1 MGNYASKGDSYSKG
15 ESDDLFQP
23 KGDYATT
30 VDFENKI
37 KSFPTIDNIY
47 TKTESDTKFQPKGN
61 YSLLGDSYTKSES
74 DTKFQ
79 LKGDYATTVDFENK
93 IKSFPTIDNIYTKTE
108 SDTKFQPKG
117 NYSLL
122 GDSYTKSESD
132 AAIKAGND
140 GLAQRYTKTESDTK
154 FQPKGNYALVG
165 ASYTKAEDD
174 TKYATFATK
183 TDLQTS
189 LNIAASS
196 ATNTFQP
203 KGNYALV
210 GASYTKAE
218 DDTKYATFATKTDLQ
233 TSLNIAASSATNT
246 FQPKGNYALVGASYT
261 KTESDG
267 LYPTKATFDAS
278 IKAGNDGL
286 AARYTKAEVDTKV
299 TSLVNNNTLLDIKPK
314 TMWCADGDF
323 CQVPAGKKGFT
334 NGAMIID
341 NNTIK
346 NDRAGEA
353 GRVHV
358 YGGERLYLLNKDGVI
373 VGREWGGNGNLQ
385 VQGNINVS
393 GRDLLAELDDLRSN
407 VVRKDRNY
415 EIVSQNGKCL
425 DAGSNNQGCEFT
437 NDWRRFQFKQ
447 IQGVGPELA
456 NPKY

>member
-1 MGNYASKGDSYSKG
+1 MGNYASKGESYSKR
-15 ESDDLFQP
+15 ESDDLFQS

-47 TKTESDTKFQPKGN
+47 TKTESDTSFQPKGN

-122 GDSYTKSESD
+122 GDSYSKTESD

-183 TDLQTS
+183 TELQTS
-189 LNIAASS
+189 LNNAASS

-203 KGNYALV
+203 KGNYAL
-210 GASYTKAE
+210 
-218 DDTKYATFATKTDLQ
+218 D
-233 TSLNIAASSATNT
+233 
-246 FQPKGNYALVGASYT
+246 GASYT

-393 GRDLLAELDDLRSN
+393 GRDLLAELDDLRRN

-415 EIVSQNGKCL
+415 EIISQNGKCL

>member
-1 MGNYASKGDSYSKG
+1 MGNYASKGESYSKR
-15 ESDDLFQP
+15 ESDDLFQS

-47 TKTESDTKFQPKGN
+47 TKTESDTSFQPKGN

-117 NYSLL
+117 DYSLL
-122 GDSYTKSESD
+122 GDSYSKSESD

-203 KGNYALV
+203 KGNYAL
-210 GASYTKAE
+210 
-218 DDTKYATFATKTDLQ
+218 D
-233 TSLNIAASSATNT
+233 
-246 FQPKGNYALVGASYT
+246 GASYT

-286 AARYTKAEVDTKV
+286 ATRYTKAEVDTKV

-393 GRDLLAELDDLRSN
+393 GRDLLAELDDLWRN

-415 EIVSQNGKCL
+415 EIISQNGKCL

>member
-47 TKTESDTKFQPKGN
+47 TKTESDTSFQPKGN

-210 GASYTKAE
+210 GASYTK
-218 DDTKYATFATKTDLQ
+218 
-233 TSLNIAASSATNT
+233 
-246 FQPKGNYALVGASYT
+246 
-261 KTESDG
+261 TESDG

-286 AARYTKAEVDTKV
+286 AQRYTKAEVDTKV

-393 GRDLLAELDDLRSN
+393 GRDLLAELDDLRRN

>member
-1 MGNYASKGDSYSKG
+1 MGNYASKGESYSKR
-15 ESDDLFQP
+15 ESDDLFQS

-47 TKTESDTKFQPKGN
+47 TKTESDTSFQPKGN

-117 NYSLL
+117 DYSLL
-122 GDSYTKSESD
+122 GDSYSKSESD

-183 TDLQTS
+183 TDLNTS

-203 KGNYALV
+203 KGNYAL
-210 GASYTKAE
+210 
-218 DDTKYATFATKTDLQ
+218 D
-233 TSLNIAASSATNT
+233 
-246 FQPKGNYALVGASYT
+246 GASYT

-286 AARYTKAEVDTKV
+286 ATRYTKAEVDTKV

-393 GRDLLAELDDLRSN
+393 GRDLLAELDDLRRN

-415 EIVSQNGKCL
+415 EIISQNGKCL

>member
-47 TKTESDTKFQPKGN
+47 TKTESDTSFQPKGN

-140 GLAQRYTKTESDTK
+140 ELAQRYTKTESDSK
-154 FQPKGNYALVG
+154 FQPKGDY
-165 ASYTKAEDD
+165 S
-174 TKYATFATK
+174 
-183 TDLQTS
+183 
-189 LNIAASS
+189 
-196 ATNTFQP
+196 
-203 KGNYALV
+203 LV

-393 GRDLLAELDDLRSN
+393 GRDLLAELDDLRRN

-415 EIVSQNGKCL
+415 EIISQNGKCL

>member
-47 TKTESDTKFQPKGN
+47 TKTESDTSFQPKGN

-140 GLAQRYTKTESDTK
+140 GLAQRYTKTESDT
-154 FQPKGNYALVG
+154 
-165 ASYTKAEDD
+165 
-174 TKYATFATK
+174 
-183 TDLQTS
+183 
-189 LNIAASS
+189 I
-196 ATNTFQP
+196 FQP

-393 GRDLLAELDDLRSN
+393 GRDLLAELDDLRRN

-415 EIVSQNGKCL
+415 EIISQNGKCL

>member
-47 TKTESDTKFQPKGN
+47 TKTESDTSFQPKGN
-61 YSLLGDSYTKSES
+61 YSLLGDSYTK
-74 DTKFQ
+74 F
-79 LKGDYATTVDFENK
+79 
-93 IKSFPTIDNIYTKTE
+93 
-108 SDTKFQPKG
+108 
-117 NYSLL
+117 
-122 GDSYTKSESD
+122 ESD

-183 TDLQTS
+183 TDL
-189 LNIAASS
+189 NNAGSS

-218 DDTKYATFATKTDLQ
+218 
-233 TSLNIAASSATNT
+233 
-246 FQPKGNYALVGASYT
+246 
-261 KTESDG
+261 SDG
-267 LYPTKATFDAS
+267 LYPLKTTYDAAV
-278 IKAGNDGL
+278 KAGNDGL
-286 AARYTKAEVDTKV
+286 AQRYTKAEVDTKV

-314 TMWCADGDF
+314 TMWCADGDV
-323 CQVPAGKKGFT
+323 CQIPAGKKGFT
-334 NGAMIID
+334 NGTIVID
-341 NNTIK
+341 TNTIK
-346 NDRAGEA
+346 NDKAGEA
-353 GRVHV
+353 GRIHV

-373 VGREWGGNGNLQ
+373 VGREWGGSGNLS

-393 GRDLLAELDDLRSN
+393 GRNLLAELDDLKNN

-415 EIVSQNGKCL
+415 AVRNADGRRLQMTDRGEAKAVGNDPWGNWEKMNFVE
-425 DAGSNNQGCEFT
+425 GS
-437 NDWRRFQFKQ
+437 
-447 IQGVGPELA
+447 
-456 NPKY
+456 